1 MLVST
6 QPLTKTFT
14 ANLSTVA
21 NIWSHWNVHTWR
33 KETNELWCKNSVRK
47 KDRMCFCHT
56 RPREG
61 VSWGVRKHVLQ
72 DSIQVTS
79 SRLNCEASSY
89 CSWTLGVALDTQ
101 QGGSSEHMS
110 VRILVW
116 CTPDPQ
122 RHAERC
128 LLLNYVSMG
137 LYSEGVVFV
146 ACPPQPALGS
156 FPDQHRP
163 WLHGR
168 WHSKEWFS
176 PPFREACRLWFSMWV
191 QWCGLLSAPSTGG
204 LCPQSRKQAG
214 RLRGHL
220 ILIDTVKF
228 PVMSPGG
235 SGARL

>member
-1 MLVST
+1 MSTHGGKRQMNYDVRTAWEKRIGCVSAT
-6 QPLTKTFT
+6 HTPGKAWVGAWESMFCKIPSRWHPVGLTVRPLPT
-14 ANLSTVA
+14 AAEPWVWRWTHSKVVA
-21 NIWSHWNVHTWR
+21 ANTC
-33 KETNELWCKNSVRK
+33 LWESLCGAHQIHS
-47 KDRMCFCHT
+47 C
-56 RPREG
+56 
-61 VSWGVRKHVLQ
+61 
-72 DSIQVTS
+72 
-79 SRLNCEASSY
+79 
-89 CSWTLGVALDTQ
+89 
-101 QGGSSEHMS
+101 
-110 VRILVW
+110 
-116 CTPDPQ
+116 
-122 RHAERC
+122 HAERC

-146 ACPPQPALGS
+146 ACPPQPALRS

-191 QWCGLLSAPSTGG
+191 QWCGLLSAPSSGG